1 MFPAS
6 SKIWLINVFLAALVV
21 FVGFMSYD
29 IWTKKDEAI
38 PEIQAVKSSGTPS
51 PVKGIAARAMPPES
65 TYGIVAEKNLFFS
78 NRAESLP
85 KELKPDAPKISEKM
99 IYLYGVVILGDK
111 KQALISNPES
121 GKSAAGKGGKDKWVK
136 VGDAIG
142 NFSVAEI
149 GKEKIVLTEG
159 GNRHEIL
166 LYDSKKP
173 ARQIVAQKPAAPTVV
188 ATGSTAPAAAAK
200 ISGAGSPT
208 ATPAPA
214 PAPTPAPPVAA
225 GKSEPA
231 GEYKIVNT
239 PFGPVKRRIK

>member
-6 SKIWLINVFLAALVV
+6 SKIWLINIFLAAAVV
-21 FVGFMSYD
+21 FLGITSYD
-29 IWTKKDEAI
+29 IWTKNDEAI
-38 PEIQAVKSSGTPS
+38 PEIQAVKSPGTPS
-51 PVKGIAARAMPPES
+51 PDKRIAERAMAPES
-65 TYGIVAEKNLFFS
+65 TYGIVADKNLFFS

-99 IYLYGVVILGDK
+99 ISLYGVVILGDK

-121 GKSAAGKGGKDKWVK
+121 GPEAARKRAKDKWVK
-136 VGDAIG
+136 VGDTIG

-149 GKEKIVLTEG
+149 GKDKIILTEG
-159 GNRHEIL
+159 ANRHEIL

-173 ARQIVAQKPAAPTVV
+173 ARQVVAQQSAAPTVV
-188 ATGSTAPAAAAK
+188 ATGSTAPAAAVP
-200 ISGAGSPT
+200 GAGSP
-208 ATPAPA
+208 ASTPAPA
-214 PAPTPAPPVAA
+214 PAPSAAA

-239 PFGPVKRRIK
+239 PFGPIKRRIK